1 MLKFQKRH
9 TYKPERGDLNFWVT
23 YADSKRVTGTL
34 DVPVR
39 VLLREGAK
47 IRTYN
52 IEVIDGVQMAVK
64 GDHILYRADREV
76 K

>member
-1 MLKFQKRH
+1 M
-9 TYKPERGDLNFWVT
+9 DFWVT
-23 YADSKRVTGTL
+23 YSDSKKVTGYL
-34 DVPVR
+34 ELP
-39 VLLREGAK
+39 LRTILRDGVK
-47 IRTYN
+47 IRTYT